1 VKTRP
6 ALSKHV
12 FGHRYKNVIEFGFQ
26 IILKIAVWLFGFVD
40 PMLVY
45 NLVVSSRENSKH
57 YLLVSIQL
65 DRKRTSANN
74 GTTRSSS

>member
-1 VKTRP
+1 
-6 ALSKHV
+6 
-12 FGHRYKNVIEFGFQ
+12 
-26 IILKIAVWLFGFVD
+26 LFGFVD

-65 DRKRTSANN
+65 DRKRTSANS
-74 GTTRSSS
+74 GTRSSS